1 MCNFFSFVSDP
12 SKPIPERFMYMDW
25 PTRQK
30 IIAKE
35 LNYETDS
42 HTSVADFFGYKG
54 KAEDSL
60 NKYEYNPLLG
70 KFQVDQINNKI
81 DDSAEAKKWVHELD
95 FKKVV
100 APLIIKPIVHP
111 FEIAPPEITPEI
123 LELLRQWASVRASV
137 RASVWTSVRALVWD
151 SVWASVWD
159 SVWASVWASVR
170 ASVRA
175 SVWASVWDSVGDSV
189 RDSVGAYTSSFFEIK
204 YEHDFSPV
212 VALWEMGLVPSYD
225 GKAWRLHGG
234 KGAAALWAGTV

>member
-35 LNYETDS
+35 LNYEADS

-123 LELLRQWASVRASV
+123 LELLRQW
-137 RASVWTSVRALVWD
+137 D
-151 SVWASVWD
+151 
-159 SVWASVWASVR
+159 
-170 ASVRA
+170 SVRA
-175 SVWASVWDSVGDSV
+175 SVWASVE
-189 RDSVGAYTSSFFEIK
+189 AYTSSFFEIK

-234 KGAAALWAGTV
+234 KGAAVLWEGTV

>member
-35 LNYETDS
+35 LNYEADS

-123 LELLRQWASVRASV
+123 LELLRQWDSV
-137 RASVWTSVRALVWD
+137 RASVWASVGDSVRA
-151 SVWASVWD
+151 SVGASVRA

-170 ASVRA
+170 ASVE
-175 SVWASVWDSVGDSV
+175 
-189 RDSVGAYTSSFFEIK
+189 AYTSSFFEIK

-234 KGAAALWAGTV
+234 KGAAILWEGTV